1 LKIATESFTVVPH
14 PADGELSLLMC
25 GLRIVLDLD
34 EARALTAQLI
44 SGMKAICRT
53 ERVGDRIARAPE
65 PSVVDEPAVR
75 QPAMAELEPA
85 VAPASR
91 RASAAVKEL
100 AVKELAVKEGARR
113 DDGTA
118 APSSDALASTD
129 PAALMP
135 PQPEQ
140 GEAEAEKKSTK
151 KLRSLFK
158 ALVKED
164 DSSFSGGL

>member
-1 LKIATESFTVVPH
+1 MPH

-53 ERVGDRIARAPE
+53 ERVGDRISRAPE
-65 PSVVDEPAVR
+65 PSLVDEPVLR
-75 QPAMAELEPA
+75 QPAPEPA
-85 VAPASR
+85 VASASR

-100 AVKELAVKEGARR
+100 AVKESARGEDG

-118 APSSDALASTD
+118 ARSPEASASAD
-129 PAALMP
+129 PAALVPAEP
-135 PQPEQ
+135 PQPEP
-140 GEAEAEKKSTK
+140 GEVEAEKKSTK